1 MDLDD
6 RSFIKVNDE
15 LQTSASNIYALGDC
29 NGQGAFTH
37 TAYNDFQI
45 LNSHVFG
52 EKKRKLSDRL
62 TCYAAF
68 IDPPLARAGMNAYDI
83 KKAGIKAKVASRPM
97 SKIARAKEMGET
109 QGMLKIYIEEET
121 DKILGATF
129 LGTGADEYIH
139 TIIDQMYAG
148 QKYDTI
154 RDAVHIHPTVSELLP
169 TMLENLKPL
178 E

>member
-1 MDLDD
+1 
-6 RSFIKVNDE
+6 
-15 LQTSASNIYALGDC
+15 
-29 NGQGAFTH
+29 
-37 TAYNDFQI
+37 
-45 LNSHVFG
+45 
-52 EKKRKLSDRL
+52 
-62 TCYAAF
+62 
-68 IDPPLARAGMNAYDI
+68 MNAYDI